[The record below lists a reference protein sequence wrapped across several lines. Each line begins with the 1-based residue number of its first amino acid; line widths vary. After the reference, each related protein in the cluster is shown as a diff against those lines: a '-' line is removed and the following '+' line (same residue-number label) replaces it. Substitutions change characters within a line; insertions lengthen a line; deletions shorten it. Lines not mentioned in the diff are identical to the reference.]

1 MILSIIVLLDIL
13 AALSA
18 LMGLADFLDTAEVLA
33 KIVLKEDKKG
43 KGLEDGEG
51 QGPVEIIL
59 NTSEKFLGTSNNTGT
74 NRELLKTTI
83 GEGRSKEIKADPV
96 DNGQSDLIYLMNS
109 TGGELQDS
117 REEVAIT
124 YNRKQNMYKNRI
136 GDSVFTVLTQPVSQV
151 MVFAAEAFGFGIVL
165 IANLTAIQGFSI
177 FIWNYACIQYC
188 GMVHIVDR

>member
-1 MILSIIVLLDIL
+1 MRLAFLILSIIVLLDIL

-33 KIVLKEDKKG
+33 KIVLKEEKKG

-74 NRELLKTTI
+74 NIEILKTTI
-83 GEGRSKEIKADPV
+83 GKEIKADPV
-96 DNGQSDLIYLMNS
+96 DNGQSDLIYLMN
-109 TGGELQDS
+109 TTHGELQDS

-124 YNRKQNMYKNRI
+124 YNLNHNMYQNIK
-136 GDSVFTVLTQPVSQV
+136 S
-151 MVFAAEAFGFGIVL
+151 
-165 IANLTAIQGFSI
+165 
-177 FIWNYACIQYC
+177 
-188 GMVHIVDR
+188 

>member
-1 MILSIIVLLDIL
+1 MRLAFLILSIIVLLDIL

-33 KIVLKEDKKG
+33 KIVLKEEKKG

-74 NRELLKTTI
+74 NIEILKTTI
-83 GEGRSKEIKADPV
+83 GKEIKADSV

-124 YNRKQNMYKNRI
+124 YNRKQNMYQNIK
-136 GDSVFTVLTQPVSQV
+136 
-151 MVFAAEAFGFGIVL
+151 
-165 IANLTAIQGFSI
+165 
-177 FIWNYACIQYC
+177 
-188 GMVHIVDR
+188 

>member
-1 MILSIIVLLDIL
+1 MRLAFLILSIIVLLDIL

-43 KGLEDGEG
+43 KGPEDGEG

-74 NRELLKTTI
+74 NIEILKTTI
-83 GEGRSKEIKADPV
+83 GKEIKADPV
-96 DNGQSDLIYLMNS
+96 DNGQSDLIYLMN
-109 TGGELQDS
+109 TTHGELQDS

-124 YNRKQNMYKNRI
+124 YNLNHNMYQNIK
-136 GDSVFTVLTQPVSQV
+136 
-151 MVFAAEAFGFGIVL
+151 
-165 IANLTAIQGFSI
+165 
-177 FIWNYACIQYC
+177 
-188 GMVHIVDR
+188 

>member
-1 MILSIIVLLDIL
+1 MRLAFLILSIIVLLDIL

-43 KGLEDGEG
+43 KGLEDREG

-74 NRELLKTTI
+74 NRELLKTKT
-83 GEGRSKEIKADPV
+83 GKGHSEEIKDSV
-96 DNGQSDLIYLMNS
+96 HNGQSDLIYLMNS

-117 REEVAIT
+117 REEVVIT
-124 YNRKQNMYKNRI
+124 YNRKQNMYQNRI
-136 GDSVFTVLTQPVSQV
+136 GDGVFHLHS
-151 MVFAAEAFGFGIVL
+151 L
-165 IANLTAIQGFSI
+165 
-177 FIWNYACIQYC
+177 C
-188 GMVHIVDR
+188 HR

>member
-1 MILSIIVLLDIL
+1 MRLKQVRLAFLILSIIVLLDIL

-33 KIVLKEDKKG
+33 KIVLKEEKKG

-74 NRELLKTTI
+74 NIEILKTTI
-83 GEGRSKEIKADPV
+83 GKEIKADPV
-96 DNGQSDLIYLMNS
+96 DNGQSDLIYLMN
-109 TGGELQDS
+109 TTHGELQDS

-124 YNRKQNMYKNRI
+124 YNLNHNMYQNIK
-136 GDSVFTVLTQPVSQV
+136 S
-151 MVFAAEAFGFGIVL
+151 
-165 IANLTAIQGFSI
+165 
-177 FIWNYACIQYC
+177 
-188 GMVHIVDR
+188 